1 MYDCLTHKGRVFAGS
16 VPDSIV
22 ELWIAEMGSPE
33 DPALIC
39 QIELYAVVLLRFLLQ
54 GMLSNRRVL
63 IFVDNDTS
71 RFCLIR
77 GLSKSSAMSRLI
89 VAFDSLDSFCAMVYW
104 LERVVSFSNIADGP
118 SRGSSDEALMLV
130 GARLSKALIITVL
143 WLASFFKR
151 RGR

>member
-104 LERVVSFSNIADGP
+104 LERVASFSNIADGP

-130 GARLSKALIITVL
+130 GARLSFDHHGALARFL
-143 WLASFFKR
+143 L
-151 RGR
+151 